1 MVPFAYSPDMMI
13 SPAHVND
20 VGEGIALAAER
31 GRPGETTILA
41 GESMSLREV
50 FAIWITQ
57 PGGLKSGFS
66 FRRVALGRPPAPNHG
81 LRRTAARATTRPV
94 TGFSRAQRVS
104 TSVRRSRSLPYV
116 HLPSKYARIGLL
128 IGYPL

>member
-57 PGGLKSGFS
+57 PGGLKVRF
-66 FRRVALGRPPAPNHG
+66 FIPPRSTWSPTCAQPRAAPDRCARYDSASDR
-81 LRRTAARATTRPV
+81 LLARAAGEHDR
-94 TGFSRAQRVS
+94 
-104 TSVRRSRSLPYV
+104 
-116 HLPSKYARIGLL
+116 
-128 IGYPL
+128 